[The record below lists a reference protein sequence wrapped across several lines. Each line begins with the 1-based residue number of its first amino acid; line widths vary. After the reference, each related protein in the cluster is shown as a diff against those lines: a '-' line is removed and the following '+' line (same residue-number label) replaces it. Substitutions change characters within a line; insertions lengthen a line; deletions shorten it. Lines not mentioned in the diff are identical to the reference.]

1 MAGGSGDGRAL
12 KSHAEHMC
20 SEQGPGCAEQRVSCA
35 LRPWW
40 QVEKLVIP
48 LPGEGITGRSSGRE
62 LFGRI
67 RDP

>member
-12 KSHAEHMC
+12 KSHVEHMC
-20 SEQGPGCAEQRVSCA
+20 SEQGPGWAEQRVSRT

-62 LFGRI
+62 LFDRI